1 MKKLV
6 SFFEKEKI
14 VICIIVLLSL
24 FPLYTPGFFY
34 SHDGIIHLFRTV
46 GAYNNLVNFD
56 FLGRIYYNMIN
67 NFGYGWGMFYP
78 PISAVVPAFF
88 MTIGFSLFTAE
99 KIFIILASVFAG
111 LFSYKLFNELFNN
124 KFCSLL
130 ASIIYILAP
139 FKMTQIIVRGA
150 FGELLL
156 FTFLPLIMFGLI
168 KILKKEY
175 KFKYYFVFGVTGIV
189 YSHIISTVY
198 TAIFVAI
205 FLLLNIKFV
214 ANKKTLLEL
223 GKCLLVILLLCSPIL
238 VPLAEHQIMNIY
250 NVNSMMGG
258 NVADSAVH
266 VGQLIGSKI
275 ESGNVGNS
283 SYLSNDKE
291 MNYMIGLT
299 PILLL
304 VLLPFA
310 FAKIKENGDKNN
322 VIKYSVLLVITILLM
337 VTPLIW
343 NKIGVLDVIQYP
355 WRLLT
360 FSVLFI
366 SIISGY
372 ILKSILTKENE
383 YSFLLFVLGFSFIFI
398 YLAGSEIRLAK
409 TLNAE
414 VNFENQV
421 LTEETDHWDIASSL
435 GYSYDYLPKQLSK
448 EILISRGTDIV
459 VLSGDLTI
467 KDMNRKNSIINAD
480 VVTDSQN
487 TVIELPFIYYK
498 GYTIEIDN
506 NKVEYSMSDNGFIK
520 LDIKNIGEHKIH
532 VKYTGTIIYNICD
545 LIAVIVLLIFI
556 INIVKR
562 KIIQNKSIETK
573 LEITV

>member
-24 FPLYTPGFFY
+24 FPLYTPGFYY
-34 SHDGIIHLFRTV
+34 SHDGLIHLFRTV
-46 GAYNNLVNFD
+46 GAYSNLVNLD
-56 FLGRIYYNMIN
+56 FFGRIYYNMIN

-99 KIFIILASVFAG
+99 KIFIILASIFAG

-130 ASIIYILAP
+130 ATIIYILAP

-175 KFKYYFVFGVTGIV
+175 KYKYYFVFGVTGIV

-205 FLLLNIKFV
+205 FLLLNIKSII
-214 ANKKTLLEL
+214 NKKTLLEL
-223 GKCLLVILLLCSPIL
+223 SKCLLVILLLCSPIL

-258 NVADSAVH
+258 NVADSVVH

-283 SYLSNDKE
+283 SYFSNDKE

-304 VLLPFA
+304 ALLPFA

-322 VIKYSVLLVITILLM
+322 VIKYSTLLFITILMM

-343 NKIGVLDVIQYP
+343 NKIGVLDVIQFP

-383 YSFLLFVLGFSFIFI
+383 YAFLLFVLGFSFIFI
-398 YLAGSEIRLAK
+398 YLAGTEIRLAK
-409 TLNAE
+409 KLNSE
-414 VNFENQV
+414 VNFENQI
-421 LTEETDHWDIASSL
+421 LTEKDDYWSIASSL
-435 GYSYDYLPKQLSK
+435 GYSYDYLPKQLDE
-448 EILISRGTDIV
+448 EILKSRGTDII
-459 VLSGDLTI
+459 VLDGNASITSLD
-467 KDMNRKNSIINAD
+467 KKNSILNAN
-480 VVTDSQN
+480 VVTSSQN
-487 TVIELPFIYYK
+487 VVLELPLIYYK
-498 GYTIEIDN
+498 GYTIKIDN
-506 NKVEYSMSDNGFIK
+506 TKVDYNISDNGFIK
-520 LDIKNIGEHKIH
+520 IYISNIGEHKIYL
-532 VKYTGTIIYNICD
+532 KYTGTIIYNICD
-545 LIAVIVLLIFI
+545 IAAIVVLLIYI
-556 INIVKR
+556 INYGKER
-562 KIIQNKSIETK
+562 LSRNKAIETETK
-573 LEITV
+573 PTV